1 MNVYTSDKIRNVV
14 LLGHGG
20 CGKTALVESMA
31 YAVGMIS
38 RLRTVAEGGTI
49 SDYDKEEIKRQ
60 FSIQAS
66 TIPIEYDGVKINVI
80 DTPGF
85 FDF

>member
-1 MNVYTSDKIRNVV
+1 MNVYTSDKVRNVV

-31 YAVGMIS
+31 YTAGVIN

-49 SDYDKEEIKRQ
+49 SDYDKVEMKR
-60 FSIQAS
+60 
-66 TIPIEYDGVKINVI
+66 
-80 DTPGF
+80 
-85 FDF
+85 